1 MSRTAVAVV
10 GAGKFALDALQ
21 CLLRQ
26 DAVDVG
32 LVVDV
37 AEKGAFGASLSRF
50 CERHAIA
57 FVAAREPNDPQ
68 VLRRLSEA
76 TPDIA
81 FSLNNF
87 RILKPDLLAIPSRG
101 FVNFHNGPLP
111 RYGGVNVC
119 SWAIINGE
127 ARYGVT
133 WHYLDQGIDTGDVI
147 AQRFFDLPDD
157 CTVFELTKRCTE
169 LGLQLFD
176 EILPALLSGRA
187 ERKAQAKGAKSYY
200 SHKDTPNG
208 GRINLHRP
216 FVEIERLVRG
226 LSFHPVENPF
236 VPATLGHQYRRFVVL
251 RLVRAGLPE
260 RDRPIGEILT
270 ISDEMIT
277 VNASDAAVGLVE
289 QAKVDG
295 TALSV
300 AETVASFSLRPGI
313 LLA

>member
-26 DAVDVG
+26 DSADIR

-37 AEKGAFGASLSRF
+37 AEEGAFGASLSRF
-50 CERHAIA
+50 CARRAIP
-57 FVAAREPNDPQ
+57 FVAARQPNDPQ
-68 VLRRLSEA
+68 VLRRLAEA
-76 TPDIA
+76 APDIA

-87 RILKPDLLAIPSRG
+87 RILKPDLLAIPTRG

-127 ARYGVT
+127 TRYGVT
-133 WHYLDQGIDTGDVI
+133 WHYLDQGIDTGDII
-147 AQRFFDLPDD
+147 AQRFFDLADD
-157 CTVFELTKRCTE
+157 CSVFELMKRCTE
-169 LGLQLFD
+169 VGLRLFG

-187 ERKAQAKGAKSYY
+187 ERKAQASGADSYY
-200 SHKDTPNG
+200 SHKDTPSG
-208 GRINLHRP
+208 GRIDLHQP

-226 LSFHPVENPF
+226 LNFYPVENPF
-236 VPATLGHQYRRFVVL
+236 IPATLGHQDRRFVVL

-260 RDRPIGEILT
+260 GDRPIGEILA

-289 QAKVDG
+289 LTKLDG
-295 TALSV
+295 TALSIS
-300 AETVASFSLRPGI
+300 ETVASFALRTGT